1 MFFNDFDSIEN
12 ISKLLFDMQLS
23 VENKA
28 LLDWLNQDVI
38 DNEAILLNSEQAIV
52 YQKNYYN
59 KFINFM
65 SSDASSITV
74 GTQQYS
80 LSKNY
85 K

>member
-1 MFFNDFDSIEN
+1 
-12 ISKLLFDMQLS
+12 MQLS